1 MNTTNG
7 KVLAGVIVGCIIV
20 ALFWLIQMDQ
30 WNAPAAEEQNVV
42 QPADEA
48 E

>member
-1 MNTTNG
+1 MNG

-30 WNAPAAEEQNVV
+30 WNAPVSEEPNVGQSADKAE
-42 QPADEA
+42 
-48 E
+48 